1 MKKYNTILSALA
13 TLLFFVAIFWST
25 QATKWQEHE
34 AIYSNH
40 IDSLQKELDTLKIIH
55 REVCKAI
62 DDLPLAKP
70 LTTIVAN
77 DKYGWRR
84 DPFTKRK
91 TFHNGLDMDGTYRD
105 TIFASGNG
113 MVEKARW
120 NAGYGRCVV
129 IKHADGY
136 QTLYGHLSRI
146 FVAVGDSVLVGQPIG
161 RVGST
166 GRATGSHLHYEVL
179 RDGKSVDPCNY
190 LPFFEDNS
198 CE

>member
-1 MKKYNTILSALA
+1 MKQYNTYLTVLA
-13 TLLFFVAIFWST
+13 TLLFLVAIWWST

-40 IDSLQKELDTLKIIH
+40 IDSLQSELDTLKIVH
-55 REVCKAI
+55 KDLCDAL
-62 DDLPLAKP
+62 DDLPLHKP
-70 LTTIVAN
+70 LTTIITN
-77 DKYGWRR
+77 DKFGWRR
-84 DPFTKRK
+84 DPFTKQR
-91 TFHNGLDMDGTYRD
+91 TFHNGLDMDGTRRD
-105 TIFASGNG
+105 TVFASGNG

-146 FVAVGDSVLVGQPIG
+146 LVAVGDSVLAGQPIG
-161 RVGST
+161 KVGST
-166 GRATGSHLHYEVL
+166 GRATGSHLHYEVIHE
-179 RDGKSVDPCNY
+179 GKSIDPCNY
-190 LPFFEDNS
+190 LPFFNDNS